1 MRSHRFLL
9 IALAVLMLFSSAC
22 LCGLLDDEEE
32 DTYNPDP
39 SSEEW
44 KMPAESEQ
52 SADAHGTA
60 RADIGFRP
68 NPNGFSFENY
78 GEDTENLTATELR
91 RMFGDQVCSSIR
103 NGKCT
108 LTPPAKQWMKEMNN
122 DMSGGHCEGMAAL
135 SLLMFTG
142 QIPPQNFGGQTASEL
157 ELDNTA
163 LQREIAYW
171 WATQATSPT
180 IDRVITGS
188 PAQILD
194 VLLNMNVRQETYT
207 LGIYQPDGSDGHAI
221 TPFAVEDQGNGI
233 YNVLVYDNNLPG
245 EVRILTIDRH
255 ANTWSYEASINPSEE
270 SELYEGDADTQTL
283 DLTPTS
289 ARLLPQQ
296 CPFCEEDSTSR
307 HPNGVA
313 AQLPVYN
320 SIFIEGEGHVLIHDS
335 EGRRLGYSN
344 GKLYHEI
351 PGAKSIQIKTGPG
364 DDTPEPIYWLP
375 QGMEVFVTLDGN
387 NLSQESDSDL
397 VLIGPGYSFGI
408 EGIALAPG
416 ETDQAYFSPLDGFLS
431 YTTDRSESPNIV
443 IGIEQTEADFYFEIQ
458 GMEMKNGGEINVL
471 LDVKTGDLVINAEK
485 LTDTGNFTLYLSR
498 YDDESEQEF
507 YADDLELRAGSIV
520 YIYYAEWKT
529 DGSTLFI
536 GVDLDGDDEID
547 EIYEVDDAG

>member
-1 MRSHRFLL
+1 MIAHRSFL
-9 IALAVLMLFSSAC
+9 IAFAVLALLSSAC
-22 LCGLLDDEEE
+22 FCGLFDDPE
-32 DTYNPDP
+32 DGYNPDP
-39 SSEEW
+39 SSEAIIETDAPVQP
-44 KMPAESEQ
+44 PA
-52 SADAHGTA
+52 AGVNG

-78 GEDTENLTATELR
+78 GEDTENLTAAELQ

-108 LTPPAKQWMKEMNN
+108 LTPPAKQWMKEMNA

-142 QIPPQNFGGQTASEL
+142 QVPAQDFGGQTASDLDL
-157 ELDNTA
+157 ENTD
-163 LQREIAYW
+163 LQHEIAYW

-180 IDRVITGS
+180 VDQVITGTPS
-188 PAQILD
+188 EILD
-194 VLLNMNVRQETYT
+194 VLLNMDARQETYT

-233 YNVLVYDNNLPG
+233 YNVWVYDNNLPG
-245 EVRILTIDRH
+245 EVRILTIDRD
-255 ANTWSYEASINPSEE
+255 NDTWSYEASINPDEE

-296 CPFCEEDSTSR
+296 CPFCQDDSTS
-307 HPNGVA
+307 HLTNGVA

-320 SIFIEGEGHVLIHDS
+320 SIFIEGQGHVLIQDS
-335 EGRRLGYSN
+335 EGRRLGYSD

-351 PGAKSIQIKTGPG
+351 PGAKSVQIKTGPG
-364 DDTPEPIYWLP
+364 DDAPEPIYWLP
-375 QGMEVFVTLDGN
+375 QGMQAFITLDGN
-387 NLSQESDSDL
+387 ALSQESDSDL

-431 YTTDRSESPNIV
+431 YTTDRDESPNIV
-443 IGIEQTEADFYFEIQ
+443 IGIEQPEADFYFEIQ
-458 GMEMKNGGEINVL
+458 GIDMENGGEINVL
-471 LDVKTGDLVINAEK
+471 LDVKAGDLVINAEK
-485 LTDTGNFTLYLSR
+485 LTNVGTFTLYLSR
-498 YDDESEQEF
+498 YDDESDQEF
-507 YADDLELRAGSIV
+507 YADDVQLSAGSII

-529 DGSTLFI
+529 DGSSLFI
-536 GVDLDGDDEID
+536 GIDLDGDDTID
-547 EIYEVDDAG
+547 EIYELEDAG